1 MNVRRIFLI
10 KVILRWIIFIVTVVA
25 SIVAVRSSYLPTRI
39 SFSEYIN
46 EYKACLG
53 IQKQIESA
61 INDYDSLNA
70 LFDDVRTDEDFNRVE
85 RELINSHKLAPDY
98 NKNKPE
104 ACFFV
109 IENGKVCCVCHCD
122 ESTIKDKMNSINRLI
137 SRFSTDETFDYLL
150 IAIGA
155 VMLYSGLLG
164 KKKQLS

>member
-1 MNVRRIFLI
+1 MI

-70 LFDDVRTDEDFNRVE
+70 LFDDVRTDEDFNQVE
-85 RELINSHKLAPDY
+85 RELIDHRNLDPDY

-104 ACFFV
+104 GCFFV
-109 IENGKVCCVCHCD
+109 IKNGKVCCVCHSD
-122 ESTIKDKMNSINRLI
+122 EDQVNNNIKSVERLI
-137 SRFSTDETFDYLL
+137 NRFSTDESFDYIF

>member
-1 MNVRRIFLI
+1 MI

-70 LFDDVRTDEDFNRVE
+70 LFDDVRTDDDFYRVE

-109 IENGKVCCVCHCD
+109 IENGKVCCVCHSD
-122 ESTIKDKMNSINRLI
+122 EDQVNNNIKSVERLINR
-137 SRFSTDETFDYLL
+137 FSSDENFDYIF